1 MVENEMEHYAAFRSG
16 IRSSKAAKEIL
27 RRNADEKY
35 RASNQ
40 SREFTEKR
48 KR

>member
-1 MVENEMEHYAAFRSG
+1 MVENEMEHYAAFRTS

-27 RRNADEKY
+27 RRHGEEQY

-40 SREFTEKR
+40 SRELTAKR